1 MLGAAGAAV
10 ATRIDAE
17 TRLRS
22 MDDGAL
28 LRARVRIASHARLRQ
43 TLRPVEG
50 GWGLEGASVALVE
63 GLAYEMEIDA
73 ELAQLLIASSGEG
86 VVVGSMM
93 EVNGVS
99 GAGAQPDQSVR
110 LTQVRALIAR
120 GVLGLA

>member
-1 MLGAAGAAV
+1 
-10 ATRIDAE
+10 
-17 TRLRS
+17 
-22 MDDGAL
+22 
-28 LRARVRIASHARLRQ
+28 
-43 TLRPVEG
+43 
-50 GWGLEGASVALVE
+50 
-63 GLAYEMEIDA
+63 MEIDA

-99 GAGAQPDQSVR
+99 GAGARPDQSVR